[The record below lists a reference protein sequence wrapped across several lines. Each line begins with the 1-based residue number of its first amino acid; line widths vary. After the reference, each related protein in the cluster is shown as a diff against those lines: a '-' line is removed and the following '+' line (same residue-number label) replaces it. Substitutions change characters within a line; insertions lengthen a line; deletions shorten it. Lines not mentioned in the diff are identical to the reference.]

1 VRHARPTPDWRNR
14 FNLLATHGRLQTLID
29 SVSNAVQ
36 SGDPW
41 VAQRAWA
48 KFEAAVLDHVAV
60 EERDL
65 MGEYAPAHP
74 IEAARICED
83 HEAIRATLGDLGVR
97 VELHTVNEEE
107 VAALGRTLVAHAAYE
122 ERTVYQWA
130 ITHPPQGADT
140 LRAKLR
146 RKRSTNV
153 RWRGSEPPR

>member
-1 VRHARPTPDWRNR
+1 MTTPDWRSR
-14 FNLLATHGRLQTLID
+14 YNLLAAHGRLQSLID
-29 SVSNAVQ
+29 DLSNSIN

-48 KFEAAVLDHVAV
+48 KLETGVLDHVGA

-65 MGEYAPAHP
+65 LGEYAAAHP
-74 IEAARICED
+74 IEAARIRKD
-83 HEAIRATLGDLGVR
+83 HGKIRATLGELGVA
-97 VELHTVNEEE
+97 VELHTVGEDA
-107 VAALGRTLVAHAAYE
+107 VAALGRMLAEHAAYE

-130 ITHPPQGADT
+130 ITHPPQATDT

-146 RKRSTNV
+146 RKRSGYV